1 MPHAR
6 PLVSRLL
13 TGLTLLLTLGTLG
26 SVDAQSTGKT
36 LRVFAGVYTPTAATT
51 VTAQTPRV
59 NNALRDLA
67 QKFTQQ
73 TGIKVEFVTP
83 GFNVADTDTPENRAK
98 WESFMQAGIASG
110 TAPDITAVPQGP
122 DQTGKGW
129 FLNLDSAYTTPN
141 EFAKGNAKWSDLYR
155 SKFFNNL
162 VGVGNNHYLVPMA
175 ASYPYVLIGTFY
187 NKTLM
192 KQAGITGTPKTWEEW
207 MGQLAQLKKA
217 GIAPMAP
224 FPVEAKSGSVWPMW
238 STLIPAFTQNLMP
251 KVDTDKNGAVT
262 QLEIAQAVLKNVISM
277 SNPGMRE
284 AFRQYKRQ
292 LSYYLPGWNAADVQ
306 AAWTQGKVAQKYGG
320 FWELYGERSNTGR
333 KFEFG
338 FFPTLPVTT
347 ATSKLVTWKPKLA
360 PTGEARLEGIEGAQN
375 LYAVVKSSVEKNGT
389 SAEAVKFLKFLTTPD
404 ANEYLV
410 NENPDSIPAIKG
422 AQPDPLWNQLADLPA
437 ADYSESAIY
446 PFGLD
451 GEQQANLQREVVLW
465 ALGQKNDS
473 AFFAAVQKDLLRAAQ
488 KYVDASKKAG

>member
-1 MPHAR
+1 MSHVPR
-6 PLVSRLL
+6 LSPYLL
-13 TGLTLLLTLGTLG
+13 TTLTLFLTAG
-26 SVDAQSTGKT
+26 SVNAQTGAKT
-36 LRVFAGVYTPTAATT
+36 LRVYAGVYTPTAATT

-83 GFNVADTDTPENRAK
+83 GYNYADSDTPENRAK

-129 FLNLDSAYTTPN
+129 FLNLDSAYATPN
-141 EFAKGNAKWSDLYR
+141 EFAKGNTKWSDLYR
-155 SKFFNNL
+155 SKFFNKM
-162 VGVGNNHYLVPMA
+162 VGVGDNHYVVPMA
-175 ASYPYVLIGTFY
+175 ATYPYVVIGTFY

-238 STLIPAFTQNLMP
+238 STLIPAFTQNLVP
-251 KVDTDKNGAVT
+251 RVDTDKNGTVT
-262 QLEIAQAVLKNVISM
+262 QLEIAQAALKGIISTN
-277 SNPGMRE
+277 NPGIRE

-292 LSYYLPGWNAADVQ
+292 LAFYLPGWNAADVQ
-306 AAWTQGKVAQKYGG
+306 AAWSQGKVAQKYGG
-320 FWELYGERSNTGR
+320 FWELYSERSNTQR
-333 KFEFG
+333 KFDFG
-338 FFPTLPVTT
+338 FFPTLPVTS
-347 ATSKLVTWKPKLA
+347 ATSKLVTWTPKLA
-360 PTGEARLEGIEGAQN
+360 PTGEARLDGVDGPQGSF
-375 LYAVVKSSVEKNGT
+375 AVVKPSVEKNGT

-410 NENPDSIPAIKG
+410 NENPDAIPAIKG
-422 AQPDPLWNQLADLPA
+422 AQPDPLWGQLANLPA

-446 PFGLD
+446 PYGLD
-451 GEQQANLQREVVLW
+451 GEQQANLQRETVLW
-465 ALGQKNDS
+465 GLGQKNDS
-473 AFFAAVQKDLLRAAQ
+473 AFFAAVQKDLMRAAQ
-488 KYVDASKKAG
+488 KYVDDSKKAK